1 MIIKQFGISDQE
13 FYKNT
18 QQAVHGFV
26 NRVFPTFFRHED
38 VEDMVQLTSIKAW
51 RAANSYDPS
60 RPFFNWLWTIAKN
73 VVLTQADRLKRE
85 RDRFTSLDSLDSGD
99 TDPSDERLGLE
110 QPVDACLLTDELQ
123 ESLFQQLPGKRDR
136 LILGYLLD
144 GLDDGEI
151 ARRLEIS
158 KPAAYT
164 AVCRV
169 RSQLRNAA

>member
-13 FYKNT
+13 FYQNT
-18 QQAVHGFV
+18 QQAVRGFV

-38 VEDMVQLTSIKAW
+38 VEDMVQETSIKAW
-51 RAANSYDPS
+51 QAADSYDPS
-60 RPFFNWLWTIAKN
+60 RSLFNWLWTIAKN
-73 VVLTQADRLKRE
+73 VVLTQAKRLKRE
-85 RDRFTSLDSLDSGD
+85 RDRFISFDSLDSGD
-99 TDPSDERLGLE
+99 LGLSDERLE
-110 QPVDACLLTDELQ
+110 QPADACLLTDELQ
-123 ESLFQQLPGKRDR
+123 EFFLLNLPRERDR
-136 LILGYLLD
+136 QIFGYLLD

-151 ARRLEIS
+151 AHRLEIS